1 MCDLTCLLEKEAD
14 HNCGLPCEGLD
25 SAVVTC
31 GSFVAGSVYDV
42 NNASITC
49 TVETTSTTSTTTKV
63 SSAYVIQPVHI
74 VYFSFTGAA
83 FAIVIIVII
92 FRTSKRREHNFA
104 GTFPTHFHSNQE
116 ALTVNYSPHDT
127 LNYPYDSLVRGI
139 PFSHPSDPLP
149 MTTSELRSHTNSRR
163 RRSCEADDDHWCDH
177 GGRGVN
183 GNTSSGC
190 NFYFSTIAEDDEGRE
205 EEEDAGRGLKG
216 MMKGKECYPT
226 RPISSCSSDG
236 AYAYVDY
243 NA

>member
-1 MCDLTCLLEKEAD
+1 ME
-14 HNCGLPCEGLD
+14 
-25 SAVVTC
+25 
-31 GSFVAGSVYDV
+31 SF
-42 NNASITC
+42 
-49 TVETTSTTSTTTKV
+49 
-63 SSAYVIQPVHI
+63 AYVIRPVHI

-104 GTFPTHFHSNQE
+104 GTFPSHFHSNQE

-139 PFSHPSDPLP
+139 PLSHPLDPLP
-149 MTTSELRSHTNSRR
+149 MATSELRSHTNRRR
-163 RRSCEADDDHWCDH
+163 RRSCEDHDDDQWCDH
-177 GGRGVN
+177 GGRGGN

-205 EEEDAGRGLKG
+205 EEEDGGRGLKG

-226 RPISSCSSDG
+226 RPMSSCSSDG